1 MLRGFRS
8 AAVAVGMIGLTAL
21 TGCAETTYPTL
32 PSLGGSGGN
41 LLTKEQQ
48 QKTIT
53 DMQTEQA
60 THGAEAAREIEGHK

>member
-8 AAVAVGMIGLTAL
+8 AAVAIGLIGLATL

-32 PSLGGSGGN
+32 PSLGGSGGS

-48 QKTIT
+48 QKTIN

-60 THGAEAAREIEGHK
+60 THGAEAAKEIEGHK

>member
-8 AAVAVGMIGLTAL
+8 AAVALGMIGLAAL

-48 QKTIT
+48 QKTINE
-53 DMQTEQA
+53 MQTEQA
-60 THGAEAAREIEGHK
+60 THGAEAAKEIEGHK